1 MSAEIKV
8 SVIIPAHNEEK
19 YVVRCI
25 DSIKRAASCVK
36 CGVEIIVVCN
46 RCTDRTAELA
56 AENGARV
63 VTDES
68 RCIATVRNAGIKAAR
83 GKVIVTIDCD
93 NRMTE
98 GTLREILGML
108 NSGKYIG
115 GGAPLRFERYSVALW
130 INDIMCRAGF
140 GITGLY
146 CGIFWAEKRTFD
158 AIGGFVEK
166 KAGEDIATA
175 KALRAYGK
183 KCGKKY
189 GCLRRNHRINSTRKY
204 DDMGDWL
211 YFRLAFRNAG
221 ALIRAASGDSSD
233 YDKLMDE
240 MFYDYNDNKRADS

>member
-1 MSAEIKV
+1 MIAISDNIII
-8 SVIIPAHNEEK
+8 SVIVPAHNEEK

-25 DSIKRAASCVK
+25 NSVKQAASRVK
-36 CGVEIIVVCN
+36 CGVETIIVCN

-56 AENGARV
+56 LENGARV
-63 VTDES
+63 VNDES
-68 RCIATVRNAGIKAAR
+68 RCIATVRNAGINAAR

-98 GTLREILGML
+98 DTLREILGML

-115 GGAPLRFERYSVALW
+115 GGAPLRFERYSAALW
-130 INDIMCRAGF
+130 INDIICRLGF
-140 GITGLY
+140 KLTGLY
-146 CGIFWAEKRTFD
+146 CGIFWARKSDFD

-175 KALRAYGK
+175 KALRAYGRK
-183 KCGKKY
+183 NGKKY
-189 GCLRRNHRINSTRKY
+189 GCLRKNHLINSTRKY

-211 YFRLAFRNAG
+211 YFRLIFKNAG
-221 ALIRAASGDSSD
+221 ALIKAAFGDRSG

-240 MFYDYNDNKRADS
+240 MFYDYNK

>member
-25 DSIKRAASCVK
+25 DSVKRAAACVK

-108 NSGKYIG
+108 NSGRYIG
-115 GGAPLRFERYSVALW
+115 GGAPLRFERYSAALW

-140 GITGLY
+140 RATGLY

-183 KCGKKY
+183 KYGRKY
-189 GCLRRNHRINSTRKY
+189 GCLRKNHLINSTRKY

-221 ALIRAASGDSSD
+221 ALIRAAFGDSSD